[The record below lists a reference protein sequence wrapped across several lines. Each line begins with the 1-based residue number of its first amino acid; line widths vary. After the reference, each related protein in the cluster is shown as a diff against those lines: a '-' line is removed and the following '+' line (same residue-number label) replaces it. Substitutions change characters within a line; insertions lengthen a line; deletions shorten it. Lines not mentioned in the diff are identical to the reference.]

1 MTGYQNTVKK
11 HMIVADLS
19 QDLSI
24 DQFLEF

>member
-1 MTGYQNTVKK
+1 MTGYQNKLKK
-11 HMIVADLS
+11 HMSVADLS